1 MIKKNI
7 NILLFFI
14 CFISFLRLIYTIV
27 NDKNNIYEVYK
38 NETGIIT
45 KIVKDDEK
53 TVLDIKAKEKYK
65 ITLYKKIN
73 YKLGDKVNVKGTF
86 KTASN
91 NTVFNLFN
99 YRKYLLSKNIKLVS
113 NEVSINL
120 ISKNT
125 NIFYCIKNKIY
136 DHLDNYK
143 SKNYLYTF
151 ILADTSYIND
161 DVIKNYRNL
170 GISHLFSVSGMHVSF
185 FMMILK
191 FLLKK
196 VKYKDIIIILFLF
209 FYLFLSGYTESLL
222 RCVLFIIL
230 SYLNKFLKIEI
241 KNIYL
246 IVLTSFILLLFNPYL
261 IYNIGFLFS
270 VIITFFIILS
280 SNLFNDKKYFK
291 KTFLMSF
298 ICFLASIPIISYNFF
313 KINLLTLFLNVIFIP
328 FISFIIFPFGIIT
341 FIFPFLDNIYLILVS
356 FLEYIVNI
364 IGSIKIFT
372 FVISKPNIIM
382 IIIYYVLLFLFIKKD
397 RKFIVLFLV
406 LVLININSRILITNS
421 FITYLDVG
429 QGDCIILVFPKGKVI
444 LIDTGGNFYNKGN
457 ISDNKI
463 IPYLNSLGIS
473 KIDTIVLTHG
483 DYDHMGEAINL
494 VENFKVEKV
503 IFNCGEFNELEKELI
518 NVLDK
523 KKISYYSCI
532 KELNIDKNK
541 LYFLNNKDYGNE
553 NDNSS
558 VIYTNLNNHK
568 FLFMADASVDVEEEL
583 MEKYNFQDLDV
594 LKVGHHGSKTS
605 SSKSFIDSIKPKYSV
620 ISVGKN
626 NRYNHPNDNV
636 LDNLKNSKIYRTDQ
650 DGSVMFKIDKDKLK
664 IEVCLP

>member
-1 MIKKNI
+1 
-7 NILLFFI
+7 
-14 CFISFLRLIYTIV
+14 
-27 NDKNNIYEVYK
+27 
-38 NETGIIT
+38 
-45 KIVKDDEK
+45 
-53 TVLDIKAKEKYK
+53 
-65 ITLYKKIN
+65 
-73 YKLGDKVNVKGTF
+73 
-86 KTASN
+86 
-91 NTVFNLFN
+91 
-99 YRKYLLSKNIKLVS
+99 
-113 NEVSINL
+113 
-120 ISKNT
+120 
-125 NIFYCIKNKIY
+125 
-136 DHLDNYK
+136 
-143 SKNYLYTF
+143 
-151 ILADTSYIND
+151 
-161 DVIKNYRNL
+161 
-170 GISHLFSVSGMHVSF
+170 
-185 FMMILK
+185 
-191 FLLKK
+191 
-196 VKYKDIIIILFLF
+196 
-209 FYLFLSGYTESLL
+209 
-222 RCVLFIIL
+222 
-230 SYLNKFLKIEI
+230 
-241 KNIYL
+241 
-246 IVLTSFILLLFNPYL
+246 
-261 IYNIGFLFS
+261 
-270 VIITFFIILS
+270 
-280 SNLFNDKKYFK
+280 
-291 KTFLMSF
+291 
-298 ICFLASIPIISYNFF
+298 
-313 KINLLTLFLNVIFIP
+313 
-328 FISFIIFPFGIIT
+328 
-341 FIFPFLDNIYLILVS
+341 
-356 FLEYIVNI
+356 
-364 IGSIKIFT
+364 
-372 FVISKPNIIM
+372 M

-406 LVLININSRILITNS
+406 LVLININSRFLITNS

-558 VIYTNLNNHK
+558 VIYTKLNNHK
-568 FLFMADASVDVEEEL
+568 FLFMADASVDVEEDL
-583 MEKYNFQDLDV
+583 IEKYNFQDLDV

-605 SSKSFIDSIKPKYSV
+605 SSKSFIDSIEPKYSV

-664 IEVCLP
+664 IEVCLPYKGVI

>member
-185 FMMILK
+185 FIMILK

-230 SYLNKFLKIEI
+230 SYLNKFLKLEI

-246 IVLTSFILLLFNPYL
+246 IVLTAFILLLFNPYL

-558 VIYTNLNNHK
+558 VIYTKLNNHK
-568 FLFMADASVDVEEEL
+568 FLFMADASVDVEEDL
-583 MEKYNFQDLDV
+583 IEKYNFKDLDV

-605 SSKSFIDSIKPKYSV
+605 SSKSFIDSIEPKYSV

-664 IEVCLP
+664 IEVCSP